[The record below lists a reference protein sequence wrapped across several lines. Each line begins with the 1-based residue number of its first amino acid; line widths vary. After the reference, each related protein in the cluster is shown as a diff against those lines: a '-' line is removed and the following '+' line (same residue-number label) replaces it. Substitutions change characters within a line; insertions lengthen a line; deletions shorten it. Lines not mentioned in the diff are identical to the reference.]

1 MITSFARALCLA
13 GALRVASPLQPGMA
27 YKPQWELPFPRTPAA
42 MHDAL
47 FAALSDMIG
56 SGESR
61 IAVDLL
67 DVFGSRPP
75 PAPLMP
81 LQRAPASAAAS
92 ADAPPALER
101 VDPFAGVGEGQLMP
115 ARRCVLDACCEIAE
129 RWRGR
134 GGVRVF
140 VNTPQAAFSL
150 KRRSKRAPRR
160 TAPPRELRIGVL
172 SIASAAGAGA
182 DDEDESSLRL
192 VLEPNNLPPHTQAL
206 EDLQRVV
213 VGATVVGGRR
223 GPSPRK
229 CARRRPRRPTA
240 RDARARARGRRAR
253 GGACIR
259 AAERARRFSTP
270 RSSRTR
276 RPRLAAAPAAGA
288 CRRLCRR
295 LRGRPVRLRTA
306 RARRARRRT
315 RRRSSRAPRALRPR
329 RARAPRCSRWSSEA
343 AICRPAASWPTRRA
357 ARRSRS
363 RSTGA
368 GHATGA
374 CTSASTATT
383 GTCAAAPRA
392 RQSAC

>member
-150 KRRSKRAPRR
+150 KRRFEARAAAADR
-160 TAPPRELRIGVL
+160 APPRELRIDVL
-172 SIASAAGAGA
+172 SMRGAAGAGA
-182 DDEDESSLRL
+182 DDEDESLSLI
-192 VLEPNNLPPHTQAL
+192 H
-206 EDLQRVV
+206 
-213 VGATVVGGRR
+213 
-223 GPSPRK
+223 
-229 CARRRPRRPTA
+229 
-240 RDARARARGRRAR
+240 
-253 GGACIR
+253 I
-259 AAERARRFSTP
+259 
-270 RSSRTR
+270 
-276 RPRLAAAPAAGA
+276 
-288 CRRLCRR
+288 
-295 LRGRPVRLRTA
+295 
-306 RARRARRRT
+306 
-315 RRRSSRAPRALRPR
+315 
-329 RARAPRCSRWSSEA
+329 
-343 AICRPAASWPTRRA
+343 
-357 ARRSRS
+357 
-363 RSTGA
+363 
-368 GHATGA
+368 
-374 CTSASTATT
+374 
-383 GTCAAAPRA
+383 
-392 RQSAC
+392 